1 MLEIQALNAYG
12 KMGKERQKFT
22 YAMVNFTQIKISL
35 RSCRLPRLELPR
47 LGEKLIRVTIFVDYF
62 RLDYKIEE
70 RSLDKCVL
78 YYNENQISV
87 ENKVS
92 LQISF
97 FVKFH
102 KSLVSLYQHMTSGTK
117 EKRYFQHR

>member
-78 YYNENQISV
+78 YYNEN
-87 ENKVS
+87 
-92 LQISF
+92 
-97 FVKFH
+97 
-102 KSLVSLYQHMTSGTK
+102 
-117 EKRYFQHR
+117 